1 MDDQQDDQTVEHA
14 PASPD
19 VTVSGGGGPSPA
31 PYRGMSPL
39 KAGLLYGG
47 AASTV
52 MGPIGL
58 LVGVGA
64 GIVAKN
70 MRDNYLDH
78 QARAM
83 REFTA
88 ERQGLNEEI
97 DAQKRISD
105 PDTARLLD
113 HAKLMGANGW
123 FRLQQGD
130 QSGLDLIQQG
140 QNLVQGVMQANITN
154 RNNELV
160 ANHAAV
166 RGLVST
172 SANDYRSQFQ
182 QNVEQAT
189 NIDQQAQRVLK
200 LVSEPDFDPDK
211 PFNKAI
217 LADLLTFGV
226 NGMYKDAPSVI
237 DAVQQGVGGS
247 LSHIPV
253 VGGVAAD
260 IAGGIATFMKSKDF
274 QVSKEDYNRI
284 AINLKSFN
292 AQYTQQKMGQLA
304 GQADALTMIGQKQG
318 VLPGD
323 LSLRDYV
330 TGNVKELNFLPP
342 PVMPKL
348 DMPGAKPTSAPQ
360 AGYRGPNFIA
370 QPFRP
375 ATLPGQQEA
384 SSPWNMDPQTMQF
397 LSGHRPPRP
406 TN

>member
-1 MDDQQDDQTVEHA
+1 MDDQEDQTVEHA
-14 PASPD
+14 PSAD

-52 MGPIGL
+52 MGPLGL

-130 QSGLDLIQQG
+130 QSGLELIQQG
-140 QNLVQGVMQANITN
+140 QNIVQGVMQANVTD

-166 RGLVST
+166 RGLVSS

-189 NIDQQAQRVLK
+189 NIDQQSQRVLK
-200 LVSEPDFDPDK
+200 LVSEPDFDPNK

-217 LADLLTFGV
+217 LADLLSYGV
-226 NGMYKDAPSVI
+226 NGMYKDNPSMI
-237 DAVQQGVGGS
+237 DAIKEGTGALNHIPIVGGA
-247 LSHIPV
+247 
-253 VGGVAAD
+253 VAE
-260 IAGGIATFMKSKDF
+260 IAGGIATYIKSKDF
-274 QVSKEDYNRI
+274 EVTKEDYNRI
-284 AINLKSFN
+284 ALNMKTFN

-318 VLPGD
+318 VLPQD

-342 PVMPKL
+342 PVMPKFT
-348 DMPGAKPTSAPQ
+348 ATSRPPAAPQ
-360 AGYRGPNFIA
+360 RGYQGPNFIA

-397 LSGHRPPRP
+397 LSGHRPQRP